1 MLSLVIIQFC
11 KARSLLSSMFMLRT
25 LCAGMSMLAWGLRLR
40 LSLSESFLLF
50 IFYLLQTYY
59 VLFTQ
64 KKTYYVWFSTHYI
77 LVRASSSSFFFTRIG
92 QNLKAC
98 TNMYD

>member
-50 IFYLLQTYY
+50 IFFLLQTYY
-59 VLFTQ
+59 VLFTP
-64 KKTYYVWFSTHYI
+64 KKNLLCMVFHTLYFGQ
-77 LVRASSSSFFFTRIG
+77 SFFFFFFLY
-92 QNLKAC
+92 QNWSKLEGLYK
-98 TNMYD
+98 YV